1 MQNGELIMVRMQML
15 DGDMVM
21 VMVMQVMMMRMKMM
35 VMMVMAMIARKDPI
49 KLVESHYWSCKSL
62 CGRLR
67 PYVKELKKKLTKA
80 DRAKLSSDGIAI
92 VRTLP
97 NGKKTVPL
105 STKN

>member
-1 MQNGELIMVRMQML
+1 MVRMRML
-15 DGDMVM
+15 DDDMVM

-35 VMMVMAMIARKDPI
+35 VMMVVMAMIARKDLI
-49 KLVESHYWSCKSL
+49 KLVENHYWSCKSL

-105 STKN
+105 STKI